1 MTDKEIKE
9 AVERFSA
16 TDWVNPYNRKAMK
29 TLLDLAQS
37 VLNAKMP
44 EKKELKFNSSI
55 EEKIRIAENSIIN
68 TFRLYQAKK
77 MLGLEEVINKVAFR
91 LPHEDAQHYNI
102 QYLPFLSELATAIR
116 KHMEE

>member
-1 MTDKEIKE
+1 MNESDIRE
-9 AVERFSA
+9 AVEVLA
-16 TDWVNPYNRKAMK
+16 KNNLPIVEPTKEDNAIHV
-29 TLLDLAQS
+29 LLDLAQS
-37 VLNAKMP
+37 VLDAKMP

-77 MLGLEEVINKVAFR
+77 MLGLEELISKNITTDI
-91 LPHEDAQHYNI
+91 EYNFDEAVKKI
-102 QYLPFLSELATAIR
+102 TTAIR